1 MKTRTKIIAVAA
13 TLTLALAGVASAHP
27 GFGMGP
33 GMGWGPGTGHMG
45 WGPGGG
51 MGPGMGPGMGGDM
64 RWGMGPGMGGDMRRG
79 MGPGMA
85 GGPGMGGFDMN
96 ASAAG
101 HLAALKTQLKITPAQ
116 ETAWKAYEGV
126 VTQQASAMQAM
137 RDQWQDAKPGA
148 AAPDMAAQHQAMQ
161 SLRQSSWQA
170 QDKAFKDLYAAL
182 TPEQQ
187 ALVNGGRGGPRG
199 LPRR

>member
-1 MKTRTKIIAVAA
+1 MKTRTKIIAIAA

-33 GMGWGPGTGHMG
+33 GMGWGPGAGHMG

-51 MGPGMGPGMGGDM
+51 AMGGMGMGPGMGGGM
-64 RWGMGPGMGGDMRRG
+64 RGGMGPGMGW
-79 MGPGMA
+79 
-85 GGPGMGGFDMN
+85 GPGMGQGFDMN

-137 RDQWQDAKPGA
+137 RDQLHAQWQDAKPGA

-161 SLRQSSWQA
+161 ALRQSSWQA

-187 ALVNGGRGGPRG
+187 ALASGGRGGPRG